1 VLLVIYVLLAICI
14 TLSSVYLVLD
24 WLLQRPEEGR
34 LKPRPRQRRIL
45 ARACQRL
52 WRRGVRKANDVIL
65 KRAPRR

>member
-1 VLLVIYVLLAICI
+1 VLLVIYVLLGICI

-34 LKPRPRQRRIL
+34 LKPWLRQRRSL

-52 WRRGVRKANDVIL
+52 WRRGVRKANGVIL